1 MFGRK
6 VGTAFAIGPCMPIIL
21 LCSAC
26 LWRSRRAKVADAAG
40 AKEQPSDKPS
50 EVAPARFKSDVR
62 KCFGFHVS
70 KHVSGEK
77 PAERQKTTHRQW
89 QCCTAIRTPEV
100 KKQALVAGRHLWRR
114 WNLRDLWAEDK
125 DRMSDGAEG
134 LGRSNYNGKTS
145 FRYQSGFQELMN
157 YYCCWWLFFPTHDWN
172 NCLSHR
178 LCWYGLLLYTG
189 LCQMFFWNLVHHWAA
204 LYNICNYYIT
214 LVISYITSKK
224 KSRNCSLQRK

>member
-6 VGTAFAIGPCMPIIL
+6 AETAFAIGPCMPIIL

-70 KHVSGEK
+70 KHVSGEEK
-77 PAERQKTTHRQW
+77 PAERQKTTRRQW
-89 QCCTAIRTPEV
+89 QRCTAIRTPGV

-125 DRMSDGAEG
+125 DWMSDGAEG
-134 LGRSNYNGKTS
+134 LRRSNYKWKKQALDIS
-145 FRYQSGFQELMN
+145 LDFRSSWIITAVDDFLSTH
-157 YYCCWWLFFPTHDWN
+157 THDWN

-178 LCWYGLLLYTG
+178 LCWLWSTTLYGFVPNVLLESGASL
-189 LCQMFFWNLVHHWAA
+189 
-204 LYNICNYYIT
+204 
-214 LVISYITSKK
+214 S
-224 KSRNCSLQRK
+224 CSL